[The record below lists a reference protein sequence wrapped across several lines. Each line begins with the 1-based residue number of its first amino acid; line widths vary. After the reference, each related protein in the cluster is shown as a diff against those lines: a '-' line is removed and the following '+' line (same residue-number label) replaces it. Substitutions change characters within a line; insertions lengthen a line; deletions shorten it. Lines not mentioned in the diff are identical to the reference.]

1 MLQAIGCGMR
11 DDDTEGER
19 RDWRLE
25 LDATVHRDQDIV
37 LAAHPAQKLAIL
49 VSNLKRSRRR
59 ARIAPSLFNPAR
71 VGTDARLPG
80 ATYKDKPDAE
90 RTHGEDRR
98 PR

>member
-49 VSNLKRSRRR
+49 DSSPAAPDHCFNIVAGELRGSMSERRR
-59 ARIAPSLFNPAR
+59 IQFETLAAASKDSSLAVQSR
-71 VGTDARLPG
+71 PG
-80 ATYKDKPDAE
+80 
-90 RTHGEDRR
+90 RH
-98 PR
+98 